1 MRKYFI
7 ASVVAVMAFAFA
19 AFAASLNVTAPTLQ
33 FGETAASELICTE
46 NADVVAW
53 FYNDHL
59 AGGPVNGAS
68 IQLDENHDCDGDRLY
83 LTVVDQD
90 DNILANS
97 SVVIGESRNVTV
109 GIPNAAALTDGSL
122 SNISS
127 ADVYGVRIGIDQGY

>member
-1 MRKYFI
+1 MKKYFI

-33 FGETAASELICTE
+33 FGETASGELICTE

-68 IQLDENHDCDGDRLY
+68 IQLDADHTCEGDRLY
-83 LTVVDQD
+83 LTVVGEQG
-90 DNILANS
+90 NILANS
-97 SVVIGESRNVTV
+97 SVVIGSSRTVTV
-109 GIPNAAALTDGSL
+109 GIPNAAALNDASL

-127 ADVYGVRIGIDQGY
+127 ADVYGVRIGIDQGF